1 MILPITSQP
10 NYNVFHNNRST
21 TVSTVEKTPIYNSA
35 YINDA
40 EFYDFMKTTQKQNE
54 KRNKLLL
61 CGELAVLFGSLI
73 ITGALLNRSSSTK
86 STSSKIWTG
95 MAREFESLKS
105 NANIPTLDSCKSIN
119 KKLRS
124 FLQAQVNYSK
134 VKPEDIKKVG
144 TPKPANKLLLYGP
157 PGTGKSYFAKIYAK
171 SLDAEYAEIKYSEIN
186 STWAGQHLEQ
196 LTSIFEDILAKS
208 QMAKDK
214 KFVVVFNEIDA
225 LVIPAESLRK
235 GGSGNSLFKLEERS
249 VFLNY
254 IDEIAEKAPNVTIIG
269 TTNISPKNNGLDGA
283 AMSRFKN
290 IIGVDYPEKDCL
302 YEALKANLE
311 KMDGGKSFIGG
322 NDKNLEKLAETMA
335 KRKSSF
341 RDLDKVIDTSKN
353 YYLEDYT
360 KNNNAEFKF
369 KYLEDA
375 FKDLDLT
382 DGEIS
387 SGK

>member
-1 MILPITSQP
+1 MISPITNQP

-21 TVSTVEKTPIYNSA
+21 AATADKAPIYNSVSSV
-35 YINDA
+35 NDT
-40 EFYDFMKTTQKQNE
+40 EFYDFMKTTKKQNE
-54 KRNKLLL
+54 KRNNLLL
-61 CGELAVLFGSLI
+61 AGGFAVLTGSLMI
-73 ITGALLNRSSSTK
+73 AGGLLNRNSST
-86 STSSKIWTG
+86 TSSKIWTG
-95 MAREFESLKS
+95 MTRGFESLKGD
-105 NANIPTLDSCKSIN
+105 NNIPTLDSCKSIN

-124 FLQAQVNYSK
+124 FLQAQVDYSK

-208 QMAKDK
+208 KTAPDK
-214 KFVVVFNEIDA
+214 KFIVVFNEIDA

-235 GGSGNSLFKLEERS
+235 GVSHSLFKLEEHS

-254 IDEIAEKAPNVTIIG
+254 LDEIAEKAPNVTIVG

-290 IIGVDYPEKDCL
+290 IIGVDYPEKECL
-302 YEALKANLE
+302 FEALKANLE
-311 KMDGGKSFIGG
+311 KMDGGKNFV
-322 NDKNLEKLAETMA
+322 DKNKKTA
-335 KRKSSF
+335 
-341 RDLDKVIDTSKN
+341 SK
-353 YYLEDYT
+353 
-360 KNNNAEFKF
+360 FCPRF
-369 KYLEDA
+369 V
-375 FKDLDLT
+375 
-382 DGEIS
+382 
-387 SGK
+387 